1 MSEPTKPKSVQAR
14 EFLLAQEQRRTLMR
28 NASIAIV
35 SVFVVGAIIW
45 YVADQTAQGE
55 QDKLRPPANPAE
67 QTIPNEGEGHEA
79 DGTPLTFNHYPPSSG
94 THYGAPAAYGYYE
107 QPVSE
112 GYFVHSLE
120 HGAVLVLYNCPTA
133 CPDLQAKLN
142 ALYDSAPKRRCDD
155 VRMIVAPYSQGMTTP
170 IALIAWGKQLDLAA
184 YDEKAILNFYKRY
197 EDRGPELIPCA

>member
-120 HGAVLVLYNCPTA
+120 HGAVLVL
-133 CPDLQAKLN
+133 
-142 ALYDSAPKRRCDD
+142 
-155 VRMIVAPYSQGMTTP
+155 
-170 IALIAWGKQLDLAA
+170 
-184 YDEKAILNFYKRY
+184 
-197 EDRGPELIPCA
+197 